1 MLLKKSIAVGLAAL
15 GMGVAGLG
23 LSAPAFA
30 NSAAAADITTPLRAT
45 DGAKAGGVA
54 PGGDEEFSK
63 LFASWEALDGGS
75 AGTSSQA
82 PLVRSATV
90 SIPTLVPV
98 LSSRA
103 MSSGFGLRTH
113 PIYGGLRA
121 HKGVDLPA
129 PTGTPIRATA
139 DGVVG
144 KAERFGG
151 YGLFVELE
159 HGGNLETRYGH
170 MSRIAVAEG
179 QHVHKGDVIGYVG
192 STGHS
197 TGPHLHYE
205 VRVAGQAVNPLAYMQ
220 RDDSLRRL
228 ASAADVNKIRGFNT
242 PDAESDSEE

>member
-121 HKGVDLPA
+121 HKGSTFPRRRAPRSALPPMA
-129 PTGTPIRATA
+129 WSA
-139 DGVVG
+139 
-144 KAERFGG
+144 
-151 YGLFVELE
+151 
-159 HGGNLETRYGH
+159 
-170 MSRIAVAEG
+170 
-179 QHVHKGDVIGYVG
+179 
-192 STGHS
+192 
-197 TGPHLHYE
+197 
-205 VRVAGQAVNPLAYMQ
+205 
-220 RDDSLRRL
+220 RL
-228 ASAADVNKIRGFNT
+228 NASAAMACSSNSNMAATSKPAMAT
-242 PDAESDSEE
+242 